1 MRLRSLHFIVTLASR
16 VPLPLRI
23 LQAVDALHALS
34 KLFCRC
40 ALVSKLNSILAPGSS
55 SASSPLLASR
65 ARSPSESVLC
75 RLLPYNIRNISLTM
89 KILCIYIY
97 IYIYVYI
104 YIYIYICWKC
114 LTKYMILEGVGV
126 RIYIYMYV
134 YICLYICVYI
144 SIYIYIY
151 MCVCIYFIH

>member
-40 ALVSKLNSILAPGSS
+40 ALVSKLSSILAPGSS
-55 SASSPLLASR
+55 SASSSLLGSR
-65 ARSPSESVLC
+65 ARSPSEAVLG

-97 IYIYVYI
+97 MYI

-126 RIYIYMYV
+126 RIYIYMCV

-144 SIYIYIY
+144 SIYIY